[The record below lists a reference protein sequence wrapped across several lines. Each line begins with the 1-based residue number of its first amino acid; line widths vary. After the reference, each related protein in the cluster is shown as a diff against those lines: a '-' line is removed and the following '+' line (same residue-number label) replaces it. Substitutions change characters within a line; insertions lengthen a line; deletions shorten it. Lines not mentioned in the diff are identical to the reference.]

1 MRDLKLLRE
10 TLSSD
15 EVAAALAAR
24 ANMVI
29 RARGIALEQLDYR
42 SVSVRHGTHADR
54 MQQMRQVQL
63 MYSYSAPSRHR
74 AARPPSHSGSV
85 TYDAITCLRLHT
97 FKFPTPAAAAGRSQ
111 AG

>member
-1 MRDLKLLRE
+1 MQMRDLKLLRE

-42 SVSVRHGTHADR
+42 SVSGAGVREADC
-54 MQQMRQVQL
+54 
-63 MYSYSAPSRHR
+63 SIASCSAIFSIDRDRRTTSQR
-74 AARPPSHSGSV
+74 ADYRCHVPV
-85 TYDAITCLRLHT
+85 R
-97 FKFPTPAAAAGRSQ
+97 
-111 AG
+111 